1 MNILELQ
8 MREMIQK
15 SKDYLEKGK
24 HKVQFKIL
32 GISLSILAIFE
43 AGKSFG
49 ELIYFIKN

>member
-1 MNILELQ
+1 MNALELQ
-8 MREMIQK
+8 MKELIQK

-24 HKVQFKIL
+24 RKIQFKIL
-32 GISLSILAIFE
+32 GVSLSILAIFD